1 MGVQA
6 LNIAHGKARL
16 GSAFLFPLLLSLLIG
31 SFPGLGFAHTSDW
44 IDTGQANA
52 RMVASSGSVMPG
64 DSLWIAV
71 EIDLPEG
78 WHTYWRNPG
87 DSGAAPTLDYS
98 LPSGVTLGP
107 IRWSKPELI
116 PFGPLINIGYKNSA
130 VFAQRMRV
138 SDQFGEETLPITL
151 KGRWLVCA
159 DVCIPESGELALT
172 LSVGMPS
179 ESGQSLASNEAYF
192 ESIASTWPSPLG
204 VGDLTI
210 SDQEM
215 IVRVPREFVALD
227 QQATVTFLLF
237 EPDLIDLGAPQTW
250 VTSEAS
256 DLAELRLPLLERPT
270 MDVAG
275 LLLFEEKVGGRWLS
289 GAVEIRSNEPA
300 SERATGQ
307 LSLLSAI
314 LFAAL
319 GGLILNL
326 MPCVFPV
333 LSIKV
338 LNLIEPASS
347 HSRSR
352 SGWLYGL
359 GVLVSFL
366 ALATIL
372 IGLRALGES
381 LGWGFQLQWPWL
393 VGLLALL
400 FVMIGLNLS
409 GYFEIGLGLQ
419 TMAGDVGKGR
429 LDAEGFG
436 TGVLAVV
443 VAAPCTAPFMGAAL
457 GYAVTQPIG
466 VTLLVFGVLGAGM
479 AAPVVALT
487 QMPSLLSY
495 LPRPGPWMAKLK
507 EFLAFPMYGSALWL
521 VWVLVSQSGSEGLLI
536 WGIAL
541 LLMLLL
547 IWLGKQWRSARGLLW
562 IVAVVALALLLP
574 RLSPLPPTASSTR
587 IEAPDHAEDI
597 AYSEEAI
604 DKALANGSIVFVD
617 FTADWCITC
626 KVNERIAIDVV
637 STQTL
642 FEREGVVFMVAD
654 WTLEDEA
661 ITKALARFGRV
672 GVPLYLVYRPDLS
685 EPIVLPQLLTPE
697 IIQDAVTG

>member
-1 MGVQA
+1 
-6 LNIAHGKARL
+6 
-16 GSAFLFPLLLSLLIG
+16 
-31 SFPGLGFAHTSDW
+31 
-44 IDTGQANA
+44 
-52 RMVASSGSVMPG
+52 MPG

-87 DSGAAPTLDYS
+87 DSGAPPALDYH
-98 LPSGVTLGP
+98 LPTGVTLGP

-116 PFGPLINIGYKNSA
+116 PFGPLTNIGYKNSV
-130 VFAQRMRV
+130 VFAQRMMV
-138 SDQFGEETLPITL
+138 SDQFEEDTLPITL

-179 ESGQSLASNEAYF
+179 ESDQLLASNEAFF
-192 ESIASTWPSPLG
+192 ESLASTWPSPLG
-204 VGDLTI
+204 VGDLAI

-215 IVRVPREFVALD
+215 IVRVPKEFAALD
-227 QQATVTFLLF
+227 RQATVTFLPF
-237 EPDLIDLGAPQTW
+237 EPDLIDLGASQAW
-250 VTSEAS
+250 IAS
-256 DLAELRLPLLERPT
+256 KAPEIAELRLPLLEKPT

-275 LLLFEEKVGGRWLS
+275 LLLFEEEVGGEWLS
-289 GAVEIRSNEPA
+289 GAVEIRSDQPA
-300 SERATGQ
+300 TGGVSGQ

-314 LFAAL
+314 FFAAL

-338 LNLIEPASS
+338 LNLIEPTSGL
-347 HSRSR
+347 SRSR
-352 SGWLYGL
+352 SGWFYGL

-366 ALATIL
+366 ALAAIL

-400 FVMIGLNLS
+400 FVMVGLNLS

-466 VTLLVFGVLGAGM
+466 VMLLVFGALGAGM

-487 QMPSLLSY
+487 QMPSLLRY
-495 LPRPGPWMAKLK
+495 LPSPGPWMVKLK

-521 VWVLVSQSGSEGLLI
+521 IWVLVSQAGSEGLLI
-536 WGIAL
+536 WGVAL
-541 LLMLLL
+541 LLILLL

-562 IVAVVALALLLP
+562 IVAAVVLALLLP
-574 RLSPLPPTASSTR
+574 RLSPLPPTANSTR
-587 IEAPDHAEDI
+587 IDVADDAEGI

-604 DKALANGSIVFVD
+604 AEALADGSIVFVD

-685 EPIVLPQLLTPE
+685 EPVVLPQLLTPE
-697 IIQDAVTG
+697 IIRDAVTG

>member
-6 LNIAHGKARL
+6 LKIAHGTARL
-16 GSAFLFPLLLSLLIG
+16 GSAFFFPLLLSLLIG
-31 SFPGLGFAHTSDW
+31 TFPGLGFAHTSDW
-44 IDTGQANA
+44 INTGQANA
-52 RMVASSGSVMPG
+52 RIVASSGSVMPG

-87 DSGAAPTLDYS
+87 DSGAPPTLDYS

-130 VFAQRMRV
+130 VFAQRMTV

-159 DVCIPESGELALT
+159 DVCIPESGELGLT
-172 LSVGMPS
+172 LPVGMSS

-192 ESIASTWPSPLG
+192 ESLASTWPSPLG

-215 IVRVPREFVALD
+215 IVRVPREFAALD
-227 QQATVTFLLF
+227 QQATVTFLPF
-237 EPDLIDLGAPQTW
+237 EPDLIDLGATQTW
-250 VTSEAS
+250 VRSGASEM
-256 DLAELRLPLLERPT
+256 AELRLPLLEQPT

-275 LLLFEEKVGGRWLS
+275 LLLFEEQVGGQRLS
-289 GAVEIRSNEPA
+289 GAVEIRSNQPA
-300 SERATGQ
+300 SEGATGQ
-307 LSLLSAI
+307 LSLFSAI

-338 LNLIEPASS
+338 LNLVEPTSAL
-347 HSRSR
+347 SRSR
-352 SGWLYGL
+352 SGWFYGL
-359 GVLVSFL
+359 GVFVSFL
-366 ALATIL
+366 ALAAIL

-381 LGWGFQLQWPWL
+381 LGWGFQLQLPWL

-466 VTLLVFGVLGAGM
+466 VTLLIFGALGAGM

-495 LPRPGPWMAKLK
+495 LPRPGPWMEKLK

-541 LLMLLL
+541 LLILLL
-547 IWLGKQWRSARGLLW
+547 IWMGKQWRGARGLLW
-562 IVAVVALALLLP
+562 VVAVVVLALLLP
-574 RLSPLPPTASSTR
+574 QLSPLPSTASSTR
-587 IEAPDHAEDI
+587 IEAVDHAEEI

-604 DKALANGSIVFVD
+604 AKALANGSIVFVD

-661 ITKALARFGRV
+661 ITKALTRFGRV

-697 IIQDAVTG
+697 IIRDAVTG

>member
-1 MGVQA
+1 
-6 LNIAHGKARL
+6 
-16 GSAFLFPLLLSLLIG
+16 
-31 SFPGLGFAHTSDW
+31 
-44 IDTGQANA
+44 
-52 RMVASSGSVMPG
+52 
-64 DSLWIAV
+64 
-71 EIDLPEG
+71 
-78 WHTYWRNPG
+78 
-87 DSGAAPTLDYS
+87 
-98 LPSGVTLGP
+98 
-107 IRWSKPELI
+107 
-116 PFGPLINIGYKNSA
+116 
-130 VFAQRMRV
+130 
-138 SDQFGEETLPITL
+138 
-151 KGRWLVCA
+151 
-159 DVCIPESGELALT
+159 
-172 LSVGMPS
+172 
-179 ESGQSLASNEAYF
+179 
-192 ESIASTWPSPLG
+192 
-204 VGDLTI
+204 
-210 SDQEM
+210 
-215 IVRVPREFVALD
+215 
-227 QQATVTFLLF
+227 
-237 EPDLIDLGAPQTW
+237 
-250 VTSEAS
+250 
-256 DLAELRLPLLERPT
+256 
-270 MDVAG
+270 
-275 LLLFEEKVGGRWLS
+275 
-289 GAVEIRSNEPA
+289 
-300 SERATGQ
+300 
-307 LSLLSAI
+307 
-314 LFAAL
+314 
-319 GGLILNL
+319 
-326 MPCVFPV
+326 
-333 LSIKV
+333 
-338 LNLIEPASS
+338 
-347 HSRSR
+347 
-352 SGWLYGL
+352 
-359 GVLVSFL
+359 
-366 ALATIL
+366 
-372 IGLRALGES
+372 
-381 LGWGFQLQWPWL
+381 
-393 VGLLALL
+393 
-400 FVMIGLNLS
+400 MIGLNLS

-466 VTLLVFGVLGAGM
+466 VTLLVFGALGAGM

-536 WGIAL
+536 WGTAL

-547 IWLGKQWRSARGLLW
+547 IWLGKQWRSAQGLLW

-697 IIQDAVTG
+697 IIRDAVTG

>member
-1 MGVQA
+1 MGVQT
-6 LNIAHGKARL
+6 LRIGHGKARL

-31 SFPGLGFAHTSDW
+31 TFPGLGFAHTSDW
-44 IDTGQANA
+44 INTGQANA
-52 RMVASSGSVMPG
+52 RIVASSGSVMPG

-87 DSGAAPTLDYS
+87 DSGAPPTLDYS

-107 IRWSKPELI
+107 IRWSKPDLI

-172 LSVGMPS
+172 LPVGMSS
-179 ESGQSLASNEAYF
+179 ESGQSLASNEAFF
-192 ESIASTWPSPLG
+192 ESLASTWPSPLG
-204 VGDLTI
+204 FGDLTI

-215 IVRVPREFVALD
+215 IVRVPREFAALD
-227 QQATVTFLLF
+227 QQATVTFLPF
-237 EPDLIDLGAPQTW
+237 EPDLIDLGATQTW
-250 VTSEAS
+250 VRSGASEV
-256 DLAELRLPLLERPT
+256 AELRLPLLEQPT

-275 LLLFEEKVGGRWLS
+275 LLLFEEQVGGQRLS
-289 GAVEIRSNEPA
+289 GAVEIRSNQPA
-300 SERATGQ
+300 SEGATGQ
-307 LSLLSAI
+307 LSLFSAI

-338 LNLIEPASS
+338 LNLVEPTSAL
-347 HSRSR
+347 SRSR
-352 SGWLYGL
+352 SGWFYGL
-359 GVLVSFL
+359 GVFVSFL
-366 ALATIL
+366 ALAATL
-372 IGLRALGES
+372 VGLRALGES
-381 LGWGFQLQWPWL
+381 LGWGFQLQLPWL

-457 GYAVTQPIG
+457 GYAMTQPIG
-466 VTLLVFGVLGAGM
+466 VTLLIFGALGAGM

-487 QMPSLLSY
+487 QMPSLLGY
-495 LPRPGPWMAKLK
+495 LPRPGPWMEKLK

-541 LLMLLL
+541 LIILLL

-574 RLSPLPPTASSTR
+574 RLSPLTPTANSEG
-587 IEAPDHAEDI
+587 IEAADRVEGI

-604 DKALANGSIVFVD
+604 AKALANGSIVFVD

-697 IIQDAVTG
+697 IIRDAVTG

>member
-192 ESIASTWPSPLG
+192 ETLASTWPSLLG

-210 SDQEM
+210 SDEEM
-215 IVRVPREFVALD
+215 IVRVPREFAALD
-227 QQATVTFLLF
+227 QQATVTFLPF

-352 SGWLYGL
+352 SGWFYGL

-366 ALATIL
+366 ALATVL
-372 IGLRALGES
+372 IGLRAVGES

-466 VTLLVFGVLGAGM
+466 VTLLVFGALGAGM

-587 IEAPDHAEDI
+587 IEAADHAEDI

-697 IIQDAVTG
+697 IIRDAVTG

>member
-1 MGVQA
+1 VGVQA
-6 LNIAHGKARL
+6 LRIAHGKARL

-31 SFPGLGFAHTSDW
+31 TFPGLGFAHTSDW
-44 IDTGQANA
+44 INTGQANA
-52 RMVASSGSVMPG
+52 RIVASSGSVMPG

-87 DSGAAPTLDYS
+87 DSGAPPTLDYS

-107 IRWSKPELI
+107 IRWSKPDLI

-130 VFAQRMRV
+130 VFAQRMTV
-138 SDQFGEETLPITL
+138 SDQFREETLPITL

-172 LSVGMPS
+172 LPVGMSS

-192 ESIASTWPSPLG
+192 ESLASTWPSPLG

-215 IVRVPREFVALD
+215 IVRVPREFAALD
-227 QQATVTFLLF
+227 QQATVTFLPF
-237 EPDLIDLGAPQTW
+237 EPDLIDLGATQTW
-250 VTSEAS
+250 VRSGASEM
-256 DLAELRLPLLERPT
+256 AELRLPLLEQPT
-270 MDVAG
+270 MDAAG
-275 LLLFEEKVGGRWLS
+275 LLLFEEQVGGQRLS
-289 GAVEIRSNEPA
+289 GAVEIRSKQPA
-300 SERATGQ
+300 SEGATGQ
-307 LSLLSAI
+307 LSLFSAI

-338 LNLIEPASS
+338 LNLVEPTSAL
-347 HSRSR
+347 SRSR
-352 SGWLYGL
+352 SGWFYGL
-359 GVLVSFL
+359 GVFVSFL
-366 ALATIL
+366 ALAAIL

-381 LGWGFQLQWPWL
+381 LGWGFQLQLPWL

-457 GYAVTQPIG
+457 GYAMTQPIG
-466 VTLLVFGVLGAGM
+466 VTLLIFGALGAGM

-495 LPRPGPWMAKLK
+495 LPRPGPWMEKLK

-521 VWVLVSQSGSEGLLI
+521 VWVLVRQSGSEGLLI

-541 LLMLLL
+541 LLILLL
-547 IWLGKQWRSARGLLW
+547 IWMGKQWRGARGLLW
-562 IVAVVALALLLP
+562 VVAVVVLALLLP
-574 RLSPLPPTASSTR
+574 QLSPLPSTASSTR
-587 IEAPDHAEDI
+587 IEAPDHAEEI

-604 DKALANGSIVFVD
+604 AKALANGSIVFVD

-661 ITKALARFGRV
+661 ITKALTRFGRV

-697 IIQDAVTG
+697 IIRDAVTG

>member
-1 MGVQA
+1 
-6 LNIAHGKARL
+6 
-16 GSAFLFPLLLSLLIG
+16 
-31 SFPGLGFAHTSDW
+31 
-44 IDTGQANA
+44 
-52 RMVASSGSVMPG
+52 
-64 DSLWIAV
+64 
-71 EIDLPEG
+71 
-78 WHTYWRNPG
+78 
-87 DSGAAPTLDYS
+87 
-98 LPSGVTLGP
+98 
-107 IRWSKPELI
+107 
-116 PFGPLINIGYKNSA
+116 
-130 VFAQRMRV
+130 
-138 SDQFGEETLPITL
+138 
-151 KGRWLVCA
+151 
-159 DVCIPESGELALT
+159 
-172 LSVGMPS
+172 MPS
-179 ESGQSLASNEAYF
+179 ESDQLLASNEAFF
-192 ESIASTWPSPLG
+192 ESLASTWPSPLG
-204 VGDLTI
+204 VGDLAI

-215 IVRVPREFVALD
+215 IVRVPKEFAALD
-227 QQATVTFLLF
+227 RQATVTFLPF
-237 EPDLIDLGAPQTW
+237 EPDLIDLGASQAW
-250 VTSEAS
+250 IAS
-256 DLAELRLPLLERPT
+256 KAPEIAELRLPLLEKPT

-275 LLLFEEKVGGRWLS
+275 LLLFEEEVGGQWLS
-289 GAVEIRSNEPA
+289 GAVEIRSDQPA
-300 SERATGQ
+300 TGGVSGQ

-314 LFAAL
+314 FFAAL

-338 LNLIEPASS
+338 LNLIEPTSAL
-347 HSRSR
+347 SRSR
-352 SGWLYGL
+352 SGWFYGL

-366 ALATIL
+366 ALAAIL

-400 FVMIGLNLS
+400 FVMVGLNLS

-466 VTLLVFGVLGAGM
+466 VMLLVFGALGAGM

-487 QMPSLLSY
+487 QMPSLLRY
-495 LPRPGPWMAKLK
+495 LPSPGPWMVKLK

-521 VWVLVSQSGSEGLLI
+521 IWVLVSQAGSEGLLI
-536 WGIAL
+536 WGVAL
-541 LLMLLL
+541 LLILLL

-562 IVAVVALALLLP
+562 IVAAVVLALLLP
-574 RLSPLPPTASSTR
+574 RLSPLPPTANSTR
-587 IEAPDHAEDI
+587 IDVADDAEGI

-604 DKALANGSIVFVD
+604 AEALADGSIVFVD

-685 EPIVLPQLLTPE
+685 EPVVLPQLLTPE
-697 IIQDAVTG
+697 IIRDAVTG

>member
-1 MGVQA
+1 VGVQA
-6 LNIAHGKARL
+6 LRIAHGKARL

-31 SFPGLGFAHTSDW
+31 TFPGLGFAHTSDW
-44 IDTGQANA
+44 INTGQANA
-52 RMVASSGSVMPG
+52 RIVASSGSVMPG

-87 DSGAAPTLDYS
+87 DSGAPPTLDYS

-107 IRWSKPELI
+107 IRWSKPDLI

-130 VFAQRMRV
+130 VFAQRMKV
-138 SDQFGEETLPITL
+138 SDQFREETLPITL

-172 LSVGMPS
+172 LPVGMSS

-192 ESIASTWPSPLG
+192 ESLASTWPSPLG

-215 IVRVPREFVALD
+215 IVRVPREFAALD
-227 QQATVTFLLF
+227 QQATVTFLPF
-237 EPDLIDLGAPQTW
+237 EPDLIDLGATQTW
-250 VTSEAS
+250 VRSGASEM
-256 DLAELRLPLLERPT
+256 AELRLPLLEQPT
-270 MDVAG
+270 MDAAG
-275 LLLFEEKVGGRWLS
+275 LLLFEEQVGGQRLS
-289 GAVEIRSNEPA
+289 GAVEIRSKQPA
-300 SERATGQ
+300 SEGATGQ
-307 LSLLSAI
+307 LSLFSAI

-338 LNLIEPASS
+338 LNLVEPTSAL
-347 HSRSR
+347 SRSR
-352 SGWLYGL
+352 SGWFYGL
-359 GVLVSFL
+359 GVFVSFL
-366 ALATIL
+366 VLAAIL

-381 LGWGFQLQWPWL
+381 LGWGFQLQLPWL

-457 GYAVTQPIG
+457 GYAMTQPIG
-466 VTLLVFGVLGAGM
+466 VTLLIFGALGAGM

-495 LPRPGPWMAKLK
+495 LPRPGPWMEKLK

-541 LLMLLL
+541 LLILLL
-547 IWLGKQWRSARGLLW
+547 IWMGKQWRGARGLLW
-562 IVAVVALALLLP
+562 VVAVVVLALLLP
-574 RLSPLPPTASSTR
+574 QLSPLPSTASSTR
-587 IEAPDHAEDI
+587 IEAVDHAEEI

-604 DKALANGSIVFVD
+604 AKALANGSIVFVD

-661 ITKALARFGRV
+661 ITKALTRFGRV

-697 IIQDAVTG
+697 IIRDAVTG

>member
-1 MGVQA
+1 M
-6 LNIAHGKARL
+6 NIAQGTARL
-16 GSAFLFPLLLSLLIG
+16 GSALLFPLLLSLLIG
-31 SFPGLGFAHTSDW
+31 TFSGLGLASTSNW
-44 IDTGQANA
+44 INTGQANA
-52 RMVASSGSVMPG
+52 RIVASSGSVMPG

-87 DSGAAPTLDYS
+87 DSGAPPTLDYH
-98 LPSGVTLGP
+98 LPTGVTLGP

-116 PFGPLINIGYKNSA
+116 PFGPLTNIGYKNSV
-130 VFAQRMRV
+130 VFAQRMMV
-138 SDQFGEETLPITL
+138 SDQFEEDTLPITL

-179 ESGQSLASNEAYF
+179 ESDQLLASNEAFF
-192 ESIASTWPSPLG
+192 ESLASTWPSPLG
-204 VGDLTI
+204 VGDLAI

-215 IVRVPREFVALD
+215 IVRVPKEFAALD
-227 QQATVTFLLF
+227 RQATVTFLPF
-237 EPDLIDLGAPQTW
+237 EPDLIDLGASQAW
-250 VTSEAS
+250 IAS
-256 DLAELRLPLLERPT
+256 KAPEIAELRLPLLEKPT

-275 LLLFEEKVGGRWLS
+275 LLLFEEEVGGQWLS
-289 GAVEIRSNEPA
+289 GAVEIRSDQPA
-300 SERATGQ
+300 TGGVSGQ

-314 LFAAL
+314 FFAAL

-338 LNLIEPASS
+338 LNLIEPTSAL
-347 HSRSR
+347 SRSR
-352 SGWLYGL
+352 SGWSYGL

-366 ALATIL
+366 ALAAIL

-400 FVMIGLNLS
+400 FVMVGLNLS

-466 VTLLVFGVLGAGM
+466 VMLLVFGALGAGM

-487 QMPSLLSY
+487 QMPSLLRY
-495 LPRPGPWMAKLK
+495 LPSPGPWMVKLK

-521 VWVLVSQSGSEGLLI
+521 IWVLVSQVGSEGLLI
-536 WGIAL
+536 WGVAL
-541 LLMLLL
+541 LLILLL

-562 IVAVVALALLLP
+562 IVAAVVLALLLP
-574 RLSPLPPTASSTR
+574 RLSPLPPTANSTR
-587 IEAPDHAEDI
+587 IDVADDAEGI

-604 DKALANGSIVFVD
+604 AEALADGSIVFVD

-685 EPIVLPQLLTPE
+685 EPVVLPQLLTPE
-697 IIQDAVTG
+697 IIRDAVTG

>member
-6 LNIAHGKARL
+6 LKIAHGTARL

-31 SFPGLGFAHTSDW
+31 TFPGLGFAHTSDW
-44 IDTGQANA
+44 LNTGQANA
-52 RMVASSGSVMPG
+52 RIVASSGSVMPG

-87 DSGAAPTLDYS
+87 DSGAPPTLDYS

-130 VFAQRMRV
+130 VFAQRMTV

-172 LSVGMPS
+172 LPVGMSS

-192 ESIASTWPSPLG
+192 ESLASTWPSPLG

-215 IVRVPREFVALD
+215 IVRVPREFAALD
-227 QQATVTFLLF
+227 QQATVTFLPF
-237 EPDLIDLGAPQTW
+237 EPDLIDLGATQTW
-250 VTSEAS
+250 VRSGASEM
-256 DLAELRLPLLERPT
+256 AELRLPLLEQPT

-275 LLLFEEKVGGRWLS
+275 LLLFEEQVGGQRLS
-289 GAVEIRSNEPA
+289 GAVEIRSNQPA
-300 SERATGQ
+300 SEGATGQ
-307 LSLLSAI
+307 LSLFSAI

-338 LNLIEPASS
+338 LNLVEPTSAL
-347 HSRSR
+347 SRSR
-352 SGWLYGL
+352 SGWFYGL
-359 GVLVSFL
+359 GVFVSFL
-366 ALATIL
+366 ALAAIL

-381 LGWGFQLQWPWL
+381 LGWGFQLQLPWL

-457 GYAVTQPIG
+457 GYAMTQPIG
-466 VTLLVFGVLGAGM
+466 VTLLIFGALGAGM

-495 LPRPGPWMAKLK
+495 LPRPGPWMEKLK

-541 LLMLLL
+541 LLILLL
-547 IWLGKQWRSARGLLW
+547 IWMGKQWRGARGLLW
-562 IVAVVALALLLP
+562 VVAVVVLALLLP
-574 RLSPLPPTASSTR
+574 QLSPLPSTASSTR
-587 IEAPDHAEDI
+587 IEAVDHAEEI

-604 DKALANGSIVFVD
+604 AKALANGSIVFVD

-661 ITKALARFGRV
+661 ITKALTRFGRV

-697 IIQDAVTG
+697 IIRDAVTG

>member
-6 LNIAHGKARL
+6 LKIAHGTARL

-31 SFPGLGFAHTSDW
+31 TFPGLGFAHTSDW
-44 IDTGQANA
+44 INTGQANA
-52 RMVASSGSVMPG
+52 RIVASSGSVMPG

-87 DSGAAPTLDYS
+87 DSGAPPTLDYS

-130 VFAQRMRV
+130 VFAQRMKV

-172 LSVGMPS
+172 LSVGMSP

-192 ESIASTWPSPLG
+192 ESLASTWPSPLG

-215 IVRVPREFVALD
+215 IVRVPREFAALD
-227 QQATVTFLLF
+227 QQATVTFLPF
-237 EPDLIDLGAPQTW
+237 EPDLIDLGAAQTW
-250 VTSEAS
+250 VTSGAS
-256 DLAELRLPLLERPT
+256 EMAELRLPLLEKPT

-289 GAVEIRSNEPA
+289 GAVEIRSDEPA

-338 LNLIEPASS
+338 LNLVEPASS
-347 HSRSR
+347 LSRSR
-352 SGWLYGL
+352 SGWFYGL

-366 ALATIL
+366 TLAAIL

-466 VTLLVFGVLGAGM
+466 VTLLVFGALGAGM

-547 IWLGKQWRSARGLLW
+547 IWLGKQWRSAQGLLW

-574 RLSPLPPTASSTR
+574 RLSPLPPKASSTR

-697 IIQDAVTG
+697 IIRDAVTG

>member
-6 LNIAHGKARL
+6 LKIAHGTARL

-31 SFPGLGFAHTSDW
+31 TFPGLGFAHTSDW
-44 IDTGQANA
+44 INTGQANA
-52 RMVASSGSVMPG
+52 RIVASSGSVMPG

-87 DSGAAPTLDYS
+87 DSGAPPTLNYS

-172 LSVGMPS
+172 LPVGMSS

-192 ESIASTWPSPLG
+192 ESLASTWPSPLG

-215 IVRVPREFVALD
+215 IVRVPREFAALD
-227 QQATVTFLLF
+227 QQATVTFLPF
-237 EPDLIDLGAPQTW
+237 EPDLIDLGATQTW
-250 VTSEAS
+250 VRSGASEM
-256 DLAELRLPLLERPT
+256 AELRLPLLEQPT

-275 LLLFEEKVGGRWLS
+275 LLLFEEQVGGQRLS
-289 GAVEIRSNEPA
+289 GAVEIRSKQPA
-300 SERATGQ
+300 SEGATGQ
-307 LSLLSAI
+307 LSLFSAI

-326 MPCVFPV
+326 MPCVFPI

-338 LNLIEPASS
+338 LNLVEPTSAL
-347 HSRSR
+347 SRSR
-352 SGWLYGL
+352 SGWFYGL
-359 GVLVSFL
+359 GVFVSFL
-366 ALATIL
+366 VLAAIL

-381 LGWGFQLQWPWL
+381 LGWGFQLQLPWL

-466 VTLLVFGVLGAGM
+466 VTLLVFGALGAGM

-495 LPRPGPWMAKLK
+495 LPRPGPWMEKLK

-536 WGIAL
+536 WGMAL
-541 LLMLLL
+541 LLILLL
-547 IWLGKQWRSARGLLW
+547 IWMGKQWRGARGLLW
-562 IVAVVALALLLP
+562 VVAVVVLALLLP
-574 RLSPLPPTASSTR
+574 QLSPLPSTASSTR
-587 IEAPDHAEDI
+587 IEAVDHAEEI

-604 DKALANGSIVFVD
+604 AKALANGSIVFVD

-661 ITKALARFGRV
+661 ITKALTRFGRV

-697 IIQDAVTG
+697 IIRDAVTG

>member
-1 MGVQA
+1 M
-6 LNIAHGKARL
+6 NIAQGTARL

-31 SFPGLGFAHTSDW
+31 TFSGLGLASTSNW
-44 IDTGQANA
+44 INTGQANA
-52 RMVASSGSVMPG
+52 RIVASSESVMPG

-87 DSGAAPTLDYS
+87 ESGAPPTLDYH
-98 LPSGVTLGP
+98 LPTGVTLGP
-107 IRWSKPELI
+107 IHWSKPELI
-116 PFGPLINIGYKNSA
+116 PFGPLTNIGYKNSA
-130 VFAQRMRV
+130 VFAQRMMV
-138 SDQFGEETLPITL
+138 SDQFEEDTLPITL

-179 ESGQSLASNEAYF
+179 ESDQLLASNEAFF
-192 ESIASTWPSPLG
+192 ESLASTWPSPLG
-204 VGDLTI
+204 VGDLAI

-215 IVRVPREFVALD
+215 IVRVPKEFAALD
-227 QQATVTFLLF
+227 RQATVTFLPF
-237 EPDLIDLGAPQTW
+237 EPDLIDLGASQAW
-250 VTSEAS
+250 IAS
-256 DLAELRLPLLERPT
+256 NAPEIAELRLPLREKPT

-275 LLLFEEKVGGRWLS
+275 LLLFEEEVGGQWLS
-289 GAVEIRSNEPA
+289 GAVEIRSDQPA
-300 SERATGQ
+300 TGGVSGQ
-307 LSLLSAI
+307 LSLVSAI
-314 LFAAL
+314 FFAAL

-338 LNLIEPASS
+338 LNFIEPTSAL
-347 HSRSR
+347 SRSR
-352 SGWLYGL
+352 SGWFYGL

-366 ALATIL
+366 ALAAIL

-466 VTLLVFGVLGAGM
+466 VMLLVFGALGAGM

-487 QMPSLLSY
+487 QMPSLLRY
-495 LPRPGPWMAKLK
+495 LPSPGPWMVKLK

-521 VWVLVSQSGSEGLLI
+521 IWVLVSQAGSEGLLI
-536 WGIAL
+536 WGVAL
-541 LLMLLL
+541 LLILLL

-562 IVAVVALALLLP
+562 IVAAVVLALLLP
-574 RLSPLPPTASSTR
+574 RLSSLPPTANSTR
-587 IEAPDHAEDI
+587 IDVADDAEGI

-604 DKALANGSIVFVD
+604 AEALADGSIVFVD

-685 EPIVLPQLLTPE
+685 EPVVLPQLLTPE
-697 IIQDAVTG
+697 IIRDAVTG

>member
-6 LNIAHGKARL
+6 LKIAHGRRRC
-16 GSAFLFPLLLSLLIG
+16 GSVFLFPLLLSLLIG
-31 SFPGLGFAHTSDW
+31 TLPGLGFAHTSEW

-52 RMVASSGSVMPG
+52 RIVASSGSVMPG

-87 DSGAAPTLDYS
+87 DSGAPPTLDYS

-107 IRWSKPELI
+107 IRWSKPEII
-116 PFGPLINIGYKNSA
+116 PFGPLTNIGYKNSV
-130 VFAQRMRV
+130 VFAQRMMV
-138 SDQFGEETLPITL
+138 SDRFGEETLPITL

-172 LSVGMPS
+172 LSVGKPS
-179 ESGQSLASNEAYF
+179 GNGQSFASNEAYF
-192 ESIASTWPSPLG
+192 ETLASTWPSPLG

-210 SDQEM
+210 SDEEM
-215 IVRVPREFVALD
+215 IVRVPREFAALD
-227 QQATVTFLLF
+227 RQASVTFLPF
-237 EPDLIDLGAPQTW
+237 EPDLIDLGAAQTW
-250 VTSEAS
+250 VGSGASEM
-256 DLAELRLPLLERPT
+256 AELRLPLLEKPT

-275 LLLFEEKVGGRWLS
+275 LLLFEEEVGGQWLS
-289 GAVEIRSNEPA
+289 GAVEISSDQP
-300 SERATGQ
+300 ATGEVSSQ

-314 LFAAL
+314 LFAVL

-338 LNLIEPASS
+338 LNLVEPASAL
-347 HSRSR
+347 SRSR
-352 SGWLYGL
+352 SGWFYGM

-366 ALATIL
+366 MLAAIL

-393 VGLLALL
+393 VALLALL
-400 FVMIGLNLS
+400 FVLIGLNLS
-409 GYFEIGLGLQ
+409 GYFEVGLGLQ
-419 TMAGDVGKGR
+419 TMAGDVGGGR
-429 LDAEGFG
+429 QDAEGFG

-457 GYAVTQPIG
+457 GYAVTQPMG
-466 VTLLVFGVLGAGM
+466 VTLLVFGALGAGM

-495 LPRPGPWMAKLK
+495 LPRPGPWMVKLK

-541 LLMLLL
+541 LLILLL
-547 IWLGKQWRSARGLLW
+547 IWLGKQWRSARGVLW
-562 IVAVVALALLLP
+562 IAAVVVLALLLP
-574 RLSPLPPTASSTR
+574 RLSPLTPTENSAR
-587 IEAPDHAEDI
+587 IKAADDVEAI

-604 DKALANGSIVFVD
+604 AKALANGSIVFVD

-626 KVNERIAIDVV
+626 KVNERIAIDVA

-685 EPIVLPQLLTPE
+685 EPMVLPQLLTPE
-697 IIQDAVTG
+697 IIRDAITG

>member
-6 LNIAHGKARL
+6 LNIAHSKARL
-16 GSAFLFPLLLSLLIG
+16 GSAFLFPLLLSLIIG
-31 SFPGLGFAHTSDW
+31 SFPGLGFTHTSDW

-130 VFAQRMRV
+130 VFAQRMMV

-172 LSVGMPS
+172 LSVGMSP
-179 ESGQSLASNEAYF
+179 ESGQPLASNEAYF
-192 ESIASTWPSPLG
+192 ESLASTWPSPLG

-215 IVRVPREFVALD
+215 IVRVPREFAALD
-227 QQATVTFLLF
+227 QQATVTFLPF
-237 EPDLIDLGAPQTW
+237 EPDLIELGSPQTW

-256 DLAELRLPLLERPT
+256 DLAELRLPLLEMPK

-275 LLLFEEKVGGRWLS
+275 LLLFEEKVGGQWLS
-289 GAVEIRSNEPA
+289 GAVEIRSDEPA
-300 SERATGQ
+300 SEGANSQ

-338 LNLIEPASS
+338 LNLVEPASS
-347 HSRSR
+347 LSRSR
-352 SGWLYGL
+352 SGWFYGL

-366 ALATIL
+366 ALAAIL

-466 VTLLVFGVLGAGM
+466 VTLLVFGALGAGM

-541 LLMLLL
+541 LFMLLL

-587 IEAPDHAEDI
+587 IEAADHAEDI

-626 KVNERIAIDVV
+626 KVNERIAIDAV

-697 IIQDAVTG
+697 IIRDAVTG

>member
-1 MGVQA
+1 MK
-6 LNIAHGKARL
+6 IAHGTARL
-16 GSAFLFPLLLSLLIG
+16 GSAFFFPLLLSLLIG
-31 SFPGLGFAHTSDW
+31 TFPGLGFAHTSDW
-44 IDTGQANA
+44 INTGQANA
-52 RMVASSGSVMPG
+52 RIVASSGSVMPG

-87 DSGAAPTLDYS
+87 DSGAPPTLDYS

-130 VFAQRMRV
+130 VFAQRMTV

-172 LSVGMPS
+172 LSVGMSP

-192 ESIASTWPSPLG
+192 ESLASTWPSPLG

-210 SDQEM
+210 WDQEM
-215 IVRVPREFVALD
+215 IVRVPREFAALD
-227 QQATVTFLLF
+227 QQATVTFLPF
-237 EPDLIDLGAPQTW
+237 EPDLIDLRAAQTW
-250 VTSEAS
+250 VTSGAS
-256 DLAELRLPLLERPT
+256 EMAELRLPLLEKPT

-275 LLLFEEKVGGRWLS
+275 LLLFEEQVGGQRLS
-289 GAVEIRSNEPA
+289 GAVEIRSNQPA
-300 SERATGQ
+300 SEGATGQ
-307 LSLLSAI
+307 LSLFSAI

-338 LNLIEPASS
+338 LNLVEPTSAL
-347 HSRSR
+347 SRSR
-352 SGWLYGL
+352 SGWFYGL
-359 GVLVSFL
+359 GVFVSFL
-366 ALATIL
+366 ALAAIL

-381 LGWGFQLQWPWL
+381 LGWGFQLQLPWL

-466 VTLLVFGVLGAGM
+466 VTLLIFGALGAGM

-495 LPRPGPWMAKLK
+495 LPRPGPWMEKLK

-541 LLMLLL
+541 LLILLL
-547 IWLGKQWRSARGLLW
+547 IWMGKQWRGARGLLW
-562 IVAVVALALLLP
+562 VVAVVVLALLLP
-574 RLSPLPPTASSTR
+574 QLSPLPSTASSTR
-587 IEAPDHAEDI
+587 IEAVDHAEEI

-604 DKALANGSIVFVD
+604 AKALANGSIVFVD

-697 IIQDAVTG
+697 IIRDAVTG

>member
-6 LNIAHGKARL
+6 LKIAHGTVRL
-16 GSAFLFPLLLSLLIG
+16 GSAFFFPLLLSLLIG
-31 SFPGLGFAHTSDW
+31 TFPGLGFAHTSDW
-44 IDTGQANA
+44 INTGQANA
-52 RMVASSGSVMPG
+52 RIVASSGSVMPG

-87 DSGAAPTLDYS
+87 DSGAPPTLDYS

-130 VFAQRMRV
+130 VFAQRMTV

-172 LSVGMPS
+172 LSVGMSP

-192 ESIASTWPSPLG
+192 ESLASTWPSPLG

-215 IVRVPREFVALD
+215 IVRVAREFAALD
-227 QQATVTFLLF
+227 QQATVTFLPF
-237 EPDLIDLGAPQTW
+237 EPDLIDLGATQTW
-250 VTSEAS
+250 VRSGASEM
-256 DLAELRLPLLERPT
+256 AELRLPLLEQPT

-275 LLLFEEKVGGRWLS
+275 LLLFEEQVGGQRLS
-289 GAVEIRSNEPA
+289 GAVEIRSNQPA
-300 SERATGQ
+300 SEGATGQ
-307 LSLLSAI
+307 LSLFSAI

-338 LNLIEPASS
+338 LNLVEPTSAL
-347 HSRSR
+347 SRSR
-352 SGWLYGL
+352 SGWFYGL
-359 GVLVSFL
+359 GVFVSFL
-366 ALATIL
+366 ALAAIL

-381 LGWGFQLQWPWL
+381 LGWGFQLQLPWL

-457 GYAVTQPIG
+457 GYAMTQPIG
-466 VTLLVFGVLGAGM
+466 VTLLIFGALGAGM

-495 LPRPGPWMAKLK
+495 LPRPGPWMEKLK

-541 LLMLLL
+541 LLILLL
-547 IWLGKQWRSARGLLW
+547 IWMGKQWRGARGLLW
-562 IVAVVALALLLP
+562 VVAVVVLALLLP
-574 RLSPLPPTASSTR
+574 QLSPLPSTASSTR
-587 IEAPDHAEDI
+587 IEAVDHAEEI

-604 DKALANGSIVFVD
+604 AKALANGSIVFVD

-661 ITKALARFGRV
+661 ITKALTRFGRV

-697 IIQDAVTG
+697 IIRDAVTG

>member
-1 MGVQA
+1 VGVQA
-6 LNIAHGKARL
+6 LRIAHGKARL

-31 SFPGLGFAHTSDW
+31 TFPGLGFAHTSDW
-44 IDTGQANA
+44 LNTGQANA
-52 RMVASSGSVMPG
+52 RIVASSGSVMPG

-87 DSGAAPTLDYS
+87 DSGAPPTLDYS

-130 VFAQRMRV
+130 VFAQRMTV

-159 DVCIPESGELALT
+159 DVCIPESGELGLT
-172 LSVGMPS
+172 LPVGMSS

-192 ESIASTWPSPLG
+192 ESLASTWPSPLG

-215 IVRVPREFVALD
+215 IVRVPREFAALD
-227 QQATVTFLLF
+227 QQATVTFLPF
-237 EPDLIDLGAPQTW
+237 EPDLIDLGATQTW
-250 VTSEAS
+250 VRSGASEM
-256 DLAELRLPLLERPT
+256 AELRLPLLEQPT

-275 LLLFEEKVGGRWLS
+275 LLLFEEQVGGQRLS
-289 GAVEIRSNEPA
+289 GAVEIRSNQPA
-300 SERATGQ
+300 SEGATGQ
-307 LSLLSAI
+307 LSLFSAI

-338 LNLIEPASS
+338 LNLVEPTSAL
-347 HSRSR
+347 SRSR
-352 SGWLYGL
+352 SGWFYGL
-359 GVLVSFL
+359 GVFVSFL
-366 ALATIL
+366 ALAAIL

-381 LGWGFQLQWPWL
+381 LGWGFQLQLPWL

-457 GYAVTQPIG
+457 GYAMTQPIG
-466 VTLLVFGVLGAGM
+466 VTLLIFGALGAGM

-495 LPRPGPWMAKLK
+495 LPRPGPWMEKLK

-541 LLMLLL
+541 LLILLL
-547 IWLGKQWRSARGLLW
+547 IWMGKQWRGARGLLW
-562 IVAVVALALLLP
+562 VVAVVVLALLLP
-574 RLSPLPPTASSTR
+574 QLSPLPSTASSTR
-587 IEAPDHAEDI
+587 IEAVDHAEEI

-604 DKALANGSIVFVD
+604 AKALANGSIVFVD

-661 ITKALARFGRV
+661 ITKALTRFGRV

-697 IIQDAVTG
+697 IIRDAVTG

>member
-6 LNIAHGKARL
+6 LKITQGTARL
-16 GSAFLFPLLLSLLIG
+16 GSALFLPLLLSLLIG
-31 SFPGLGFAHTSDW
+31 TFPGSGLAHTSDW
-44 IDTGQANA
+44 INTGQANA
-52 RMVASSGSVMPG
+52 RIVASSGSVTPG

-87 DSGAAPTLDYS
+87 DSGAPPTLDYS

-116 PFGPLINIGYKNSA
+116 PFGPLINVGYKKSA
-130 VFAQRMRV
+130 VFAQRMMI

-172 LSVGMPS
+172 LSVGMPPA
-179 ESGQSLASNEAYF
+179 SGQPLASNEAFF
-192 ESIASTWPSPLG
+192 ETLASTWPSPLG

-215 IVRVPREFVALD
+215 IVRVPREFAALD
-227 QQATVTFLLF
+227 QQATVTFLPF
-237 EPDLIDLGAPQTW
+237 EPDLIDLGAAQTW
-250 VTSEAS
+250 VGSEA
-256 DLAELRLPLLERPT
+256 LEMAELRLPLLERPT
-270 MDVAG
+270 MNVAG
-275 LLLFEEKVGGRWLS
+275 LLLFEEEVGGQWLS

-300 SERATGQ
+300 TEGASSQ

-338 LNLIEPASS
+338 LNLVEPASS

-352 SGWLYGL
+352 SGWFYGL

-372 IGLRALGES
+372 IGLRAVGES

-466 VTLLVFGVLGAGM
+466 VTLLVFGALGAGM

-487 QMPSLLSY
+487 QVPGLLSY
-495 LPRPGPWMAKLK
+495 LPRPGPWMVKLK
-507 EFLAFPMYGSALWL
+507 ELLAFPMYGSALWL

-541 LLMLLL
+541 LLILLL
-547 IWLGKQWRSARGLLW
+547 IWFGKQWRSARGVLW
-562 IVAVVALALLLP
+562 IVAVVVLALLLP
-574 RLSPLPPTASSTR
+574 RLSSLTPTENSAR
-587 IEAPDHAEDI
+587 IKAADDVEAI
-597 AYSEEAI
+597 VYSEEAI
-604 DKALANGSIVFVD
+604 AKALANGSIVFVD

-626 KVNERIAIDVV
+626 KVNERIAIDVA

-685 EPIVLPQLLTPE
+685 EPMVLPQLLTPE
-697 IIQDAVTG
+697 IIRDAITG

>member
-1 MGVQA
+1 VGVQA
-6 LNIAHGKARL
+6 LRIAHGKARL
-16 GSAFLFPLLLSLLIG
+16 GNAFLFPLLLSLLIG
-31 SFPGLGFAHTSDW
+31 TFPGLGFAHTSDW
-44 IDTGQANA
+44 INTGQANA
-52 RMVASSGSVMPG
+52 RIVASSGSVMPG

-87 DSGAAPTLDYS
+87 DSGAPPTLDYS

-116 PFGPLINIGYKNSA
+116 SFGPLINIGYKNSA
-130 VFAQRMRV
+130 VFAQRMTV

-159 DVCIPESGELALT
+159 DVCIPESGELGLT
-172 LSVGMPS
+172 LPVGMSS

-192 ESIASTWPSPLG
+192 ESLASTWPSPLG

-215 IVRVPREFVALD
+215 IVRVPREFAALD
-227 QQATVTFLLF
+227 QQATVTFLPF
-237 EPDLIDLGAPQTW
+237 EPDLIDLGATQTW
-250 VTSEAS
+250 VRSGASEM
-256 DLAELRLPLLERPT
+256 AELRLPLLEQPT

-275 LLLFEEKVGGRWLS
+275 LLLFEEQVGGQRLS
-289 GAVEIRSNEPA
+289 GAVEIRSNQPA
-300 SERATGQ
+300 SEGATGQ
-307 LSLLSAI
+307 LSLFSAI

-338 LNLIEPASS
+338 LNLVEPTSAL
-347 HSRSR
+347 SRSR
-352 SGWLYGL
+352 SGWFYGL
-359 GVLVSFL
+359 GVFVSFL
-366 ALATIL
+366 ALAAIL

-381 LGWGFQLQWPWL
+381 LGWGFQLQLPWL

-457 GYAVTQPIG
+457 GYAMTQPIG
-466 VTLLVFGVLGAGM
+466 VTLLIFGALGAGM

-495 LPRPGPWMAKLK
+495 LPRPGPWMEKLK

-541 LLMLLL
+541 LLILLL
-547 IWLGKQWRSARGLLW
+547 IWMGKQWRGARGLLW
-562 IVAVVALALLLP
+562 VVAVVVLALLLP
-574 RLSPLPPTASSTR
+574 QLSPLPSTASSTR
-587 IEAPDHAEDI
+587 IEAVDHAEEI

-604 DKALANGSIVFVD
+604 AKALANGSIVFVD

-661 ITKALARFGRV
+661 ITKALTRFGRV

-697 IIQDAVTG
+697 IIRDAVTG

>member
-1 MGVQA
+1 VGVQA
-6 LNIAHGKARL
+6 LRIAHGKARL
-16 GSAFLFPLLLSLLIG
+16 GNAFLFPLLLSLLIG
-31 SFPGLGFAHTSDW
+31 TFPGLGFAHTSDW
-44 IDTGQANA
+44 INTGQANA
-52 RMVASSGSVMPG
+52 RIVASSGSVMPG

-87 DSGAAPTLDYS
+87 DSGAPPTLDYS

-130 VFAQRMRV
+130 VFAQRMTV

-159 DVCIPESGELALT
+159 DVCIPESGELGLT
-172 LSVGMPS
+172 LPVGMSS

-192 ESIASTWPSPLG
+192 ESLASTWPSPLG

-215 IVRVPREFVALD
+215 IVRVPREFAALD
-227 QQATVTFLLF
+227 QQATVTFLPF
-237 EPDLIDLGAPQTW
+237 EPDLIDLGATQTW
-250 VTSEAS
+250 VRSGASEM
-256 DLAELRLPLLERPT
+256 AELRLPLLEQPT

-275 LLLFEEKVGGRWLS
+275 LLLFEEQVGGQRLS
-289 GAVEIRSNEPA
+289 GAVEIRSNQPA
-300 SERATGQ
+300 SEGATGQ
-307 LSLLSAI
+307 LSLFSAI

-338 LNLIEPASS
+338 LNLVEPTSAL
-347 HSRSR
+347 SRSR
-352 SGWLYGL
+352 SGWFYGL
-359 GVLVSFL
+359 GVFVSFL
-366 ALATIL
+366 ALAAIL

-381 LGWGFQLQWPWL
+381 LGWGFQLQLPWL

-457 GYAVTQPIG
+457 GYAMTQPIG
-466 VTLLVFGVLGAGM
+466 VTLLIFGALGAGM

-495 LPRPGPWMAKLK
+495 LPRPGPWMEKLK

-541 LLMLLL
+541 LLILLL
-547 IWLGKQWRSARGLLW
+547 IWIGKQWRGARGLLW
-562 IVAVVALALLLP
+562 VVAVVVLALLLP
-574 RLSPLPPTASSTR
+574 QLSPLPSTASSTR
-587 IEAPDHAEDI
+587 IEAVDHAEEI

-604 DKALANGSIVFVD
+604 AKALANGSIVFVD

-661 ITKALARFGRV
+661 ITKALTRFGRV

-697 IIQDAVTG
+697 IIRDAVTG

>member
-6 LNIAHGKARL
+6 LNITHGKARL
-16 GSAFLFPLLLSLLIG
+16 GSAFLFPLLLSLIIG

-227 QQATVTFLLF
+227 QQATVTFLPF

-352 SGWLYGL
+352 SGWFYGL

-366 ALATIL
+366 ALATVL
-372 IGLRALGES
+372 IGLRAVGES

-466 VTLLVFGVLGAGM
+466 VTLLVFAALGAGM
-479 AAPVVALT
+479 AAPVVTLT

-697 IIQDAVTG
+697 IIRDAVTG

>member
-1 MGVQA
+1 
-6 LNIAHGKARL
+6 
-16 GSAFLFPLLLSLLIG
+16 
-31 SFPGLGFAHTSDW
+31 
-44 IDTGQANA
+44 
-52 RMVASSGSVMPG
+52 MPG

-87 DSGAAPTLDYS
+87 DSGAPPTLDYS

-116 PFGPLINIGYKNSA
+116 PFGPLINIGYKKSA
-130 VFAQRMRV
+130 VFAQRMMI

-172 LSVGMPS
+172 LSVGMPPA
-179 ESGQSLASNEAYF
+179 SGQPLASNEAFF
-192 ESIASTWPSPLG
+192 ETLASTWPSPLG

-210 SDQEM
+210 SDEEM
-215 IVRVPREFVALD
+215 IVRVPREFAALD
-227 QQATVTFLLF
+227 QQATVTFLPF
-237 EPDLIDLGAPQTW
+237 EPDLIDLGAAQTW
-250 VTSEAS
+250 VGSEA
-256 DLAELRLPLLERPT
+256 LEMAELRLPLLERPT
-270 MDVAG
+270 MNVAG
-275 LLLFEEKVGGRWLS
+275 LLLFEEEVGGQWLS

-300 SERATGQ
+300 TEVASSQ

-338 LNLIEPASS
+338 LNLVEPASS

-352 SGWLYGL
+352 SGWFYGL

-372 IGLRALGES
+372 IGLRAVGES

-457 GYAVTQPIG
+457 GYAVTQPMG
-466 VTLLVFGVLGAGM
+466 VTLLVFGALGAGM

-495 LPRPGPWMAKLK
+495 LPRPGPWMVKLK
-507 EFLAFPMYGSALWL
+507 EFLALPD
-521 VWVLVSQSGSEGLLI
+521 V
-536 WGIAL
+536 
-541 LLMLLL
+541 
-547 IWLGKQWRSARGLLW
+547 WLGAVASLGAGEPIGERG
-562 IVAVVALALLLP
+562 
-574 RLSPLPPTASSTR
+574 
-587 IEAPDHAEDI
+587 
-597 AYSEEAI
+597 AI
-604 DKALANGSIVFVD
+604 DLGHRSFTHSLAD
-617 FTADWCITC
+617 
-626 KVNERIAIDVV
+626 
-637 STQTL
+637 
-642 FEREGVVFMVAD
+642 
-654 WTLEDEA
+654 
-661 ITKALARFGRV
+661 LAW
-672 GVPLYLVYRPDLS
+672 
-685 EPIVLPQLLTPE
+685 
-697 IIQDAVTG
+697 